1 MRYLKRYENH
11 RDIEMICS
19 KYGIQNYTINDD
31 ETIDVEDSW
40 INLDNQNLDK
50 LYIYFRNVQSID
62 ISKNRLRN
70 LKDCPI
76 YVDRHFDCSRNNL
89 TTLDGSPKKIGVNFN
104 CSHNI
109 LTSLKGAPKHI
120 GGDFWCIYNQINT
133 FEGLDFIDIGADF
146 HCEGN
151 PIWYIWRLFED
162 YTKFEFFNDCDPI
175 RENRVIILD
184 RLNFFLDY
192 IGKKTVT
199 EVSGYK
205 CI

>member
-1 MRYLKRYENH
+1 MRYLKRYEN
-11 RDIEMICS
+11 DIAARFERANIS
-19 KYGIQNYTINDD
+19 QSARERLYKAFKDYGIMNCTINDD
-31 ETIDVEDSW
+31 ESVDV
-40 INLDNQNLDK
+40 N
-50 LYIYFRNVQSID
+50 ID
-62 ISKNRLRN
+62 IDLSYESLYELPMKFGSVNGYFVCCDNFLTS
-70 LKDCPI
+70 LADCPKSVSG
-76 YVDRHFDCSRNNL
+76 Y
-89 TTLDGSPKKIGVNFN
+89 FN